1 MCVHNMV
8 TTIYWWL
15 YCMRDC
21 VVVSIW
27 LCGFLLSAQRVHQF
41 HIKLFSLW
49 ECTKANTVTKDT
61 TLVKCHVRYH
71 IIKIIIK
78 IQCFVSKSYLKYRL
92 MITPQHI
99 AEHLYFLHVLTFKT
113 FPCSLEWDIV
123 RLQGRGR
130 GFAKGDWAGV
140 GGDQQT
146 LWDAISQQA
155 LAREAL
161 ISSRRE
167 R

>member
-27 LCGFLLSAQRVHQF
+27 LCGFLLSAQRVDQF

-78 IQCFVSKSYLKYRL
+78 IQCFVSKPYLRYRL
-92 MITPQHI
+92 
-99 AEHLYFLHVLTFKT
+99 HLNTLLNIYTFCMFWLLKLS
-113 FPCSLEWDIV
+113 PALLSEI
-123 RLQGRGR
+123 
-130 GFAKGDWAGV
+130 
-140 GGDQQT
+140 
-146 LWDAISQQA
+146 LWDYREGVAA
-155 LAREAL
+155 LPKEIGPGSVGTNRHYGMQYL
-161 ISSRRE
+161 NRP
-167 R
+167 